1 MIYWSQGKESILRK
15 KEGFLILT
23 VTTKSTHHSQI
34 RLMLK
39 KKKPHFFKRKHEQQ
53 IFPTLVIP
61 GKSTSVRLTT
71 LGEKTLRWIGSG
83 LTP

>member
-34 RLMLK
+34 RLML